1 MALRDST
8 NLPYTKKL
16 RRPILSTPPAKK
28 ALEINPVSAQQDT
41 KRRSRRL
48 ANKPKSDLTMEVQAT
63 ALLMKKC
70 GATEGGQHQHTTMV
84 EEFTETF
91 VEPLVDDTV
100 SGYREMFGLQN
111 DEGADPFGT
120 IAIHADD

>member
-1 MALRDST
+1 
-8 NLPYTKKL
+8 
-16 RRPILSTPPAKK
+16 
-28 ALEINPVSAQQDT
+28 
-41 KRRSRRL
+41 
-48 ANKPKSDLTMEVQAT
+48 MEVQST

-100 SGYREMFGLQN
+100 SGYRQWRMQDERQGGLKQWRC
-111 DEGADPFGT
+111 
-120 IAIHADD
+120 